1 MTYLEVITVRV
12 GDLRA
17 THGTANGCDWNGR
30 NASLSEAGQE
40 RVEVIDKERVQR
52 RPGGVCVGDYVYPA
66 RLGQPPCCLVVVW
79 NKIGR
84 PANES
89 LVPARGRIAV
99 GYLS

>member
-1 MTYLEVITVRV
+1 MITVRV

-79 NKIGR
+79 NKIGW